1 MFAWA
6 PIFRHS
12 YQDPV
17 TKPVASA
24 AIWYFVTLHLVVPG
38 LIGQVHSN
46 TELETGSVCPY

>member
-6 PIFRHS
+6 PIVKHS
-12 YQDPV
+12 YTDPV

-38 LIGQVHSN
+38 LIGQVMRIS
-46 TELETGSVCPY
+46 SV

>member
-1 MFAWA
+1 MFAWT
-6 PIFRHS
+6 PIFKHS

-38 LIGQVHSN
+38 LIGQVH
-46 TELETGSVCPY
+46 